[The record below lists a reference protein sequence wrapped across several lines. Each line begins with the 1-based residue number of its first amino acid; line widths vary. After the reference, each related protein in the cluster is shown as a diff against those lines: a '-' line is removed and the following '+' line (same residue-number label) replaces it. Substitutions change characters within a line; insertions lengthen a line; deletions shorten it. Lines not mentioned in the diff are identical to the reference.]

1 MLTGSGASV
10 GGVLVNVLVGLVGAG
25 VPVGASDP
33 NWFYSTLAQSTA
45 ALVGLAGGFMVSR
58 ILQQRTEIANDR
70 SVAKG
75 EFESLW
81 GQIAESRILA
91 ADVSQRA
98 RGVIVEVE
106 PMLSSDHNAVSLDAT
121 RICSFSH
128 PGNWGGSPGM
138 EVTLED
144 RDLQALKELVRAA
157 EEFETVL
164 PGRNDLSRRLRRGQ
178 SWPRPPGA
186 EWLRG
191 LAQAP
196 VDNNFREALR
206 SSATTSETA
215 GKSGRSSTTGSANDS
230 RGSGPALRLARS
242 TDSSPC

>member
-1 MLTGSGASV
+1 MLTGSVASV
-10 GGVLVNVLVGLVGAG
+10 GGVVVNVLAGLVGAG
-25 VPVGASDP
+25 VPVAASDP
-33 NWFYSTLAQSTA
+33 NCYSTLAQSTA

-91 ADVSQRA
+91 ADVGQRA
-98 RGVIVEVE
+98 HGVIVEVE
-106 PMLSSDHNAVSLDAT
+106 PLLSSDHNAVSLDTT

-128 PGNWGGSPGM
+128 PGNWGAGPGA

-164 PGRNDLSRRLRRGQ
+164 PGTQRPISTAATRQ
-178 SWPRPPGA
+178 SWPRPPG
-186 EWLRG
+186 
-191 LAQAP
+191 
-196 VDNNFREALR
+196 
-206 SSATTSETA
+206 SE
-215 GKSGRSSTTGSANDS
+215 
-230 RGSGPALRLARS
+230 
-242 TDSSPC
+242 